1 MPPLLPSFI
10 KVDNSGYAPN
20 FVWVGLVVLFIAAW
34 VFFGKGKD
42 RPLSGRFHG
51 NAAAALLAVGI
62 LLWVAFPRVP
72 LYPSWP
78 VAYSTGGSLGFYL
91 MPMGR
96 GVVAKNDGEMYLHFE
111 KTYRFVFAAREK
123 LEGIRLAYG
132 SMKGEHEIG
141 LRYFDA
147 PLRSPGLRADDD
159 GPEAMAR
166 TNREIRETV
175 FIQEA
180 CYRLKGLYLYEIVL
194 SLKSF
199 PTRTFSTTLIS
210 ANLPIATRNRDAS
223 FSVPTA
229 SAPGTGSSTA
239 LPD

>member
-1 MPPLLPSFI
+1 MSWILLRHPDFLYQPTTHDFTTRAGDLFVYLSSVRLHWPPLLPSFI

-51 NAAAALLAVGI
+51 IAAAALLAVGI

-147 PLRSPGLRADDD
+147 PLRPPA
-159 GPEAMAR
+159 
-166 TNREIRETV
+166 
-175 FIQEA
+175 
-180 CYRLKGLYLYEIVL
+180 
-194 SLKSF
+194 
-199 PTRTFSTTLIS
+199 
-210 ANLPIATRNRDAS
+210 
-223 FSVPTA
+223 
-229 SAPGTGSSTA
+229 
-239 LPD
+239 